1 MKLFCVISHTHWDR
15 EWYMPLESM
24 KLRLCDLIDRC
35 LAILDDQPDYIFHLD
50 AQTVVLEDYLDIRP
64 DRRDKLKKYISEER
78 LMVGPWYLQN
88 DYYLTSGEAT
98 VRNLLEGRR
107 IAESFGH
114 CDTVGYAPDQF
125 GNISQLPQILKGFG
139 IDNFI
144 FGRGLNTKRP
154 DGSVMPSEF
163 IWEGAD
169 GTQALAIHMRYW
181 YNNAQHF
188 PPEPDV
194 APIMLS
200 SNERLF
206 EGVALTPYLLLM
218 NGVDHTEAQPD
229 LLPILDMLN
238 TQLPEDKSVMQTRL
252 CDYVRRVQTYIREN
266 HVSLPIHQGELRQGG
281 DSVLKGTLSSRV
293 YLKQANVRAQTML
306 ENRLEPLYA
315 MLELSGAAG
324 AYSTDHFRYMWKQ
337 LMRNH
342 PHDSI
347 CGCSRDEV
355 HAHMEDNY
363 QRLDTT
369 TADMLDRGMKIA
381 AAHLDLPGRT
391 KDNYLIV
398 AANTTQAPLSDVAE
412 VTVDIP
418 KADGA
423 AGIAIT
429 DADGN
434 PAEFLVLSKKD
445 AVRDGFSPLNLPG
458 NFPVDRY
465 RVSLR
470 TGVVAPFALKGFVVS
485 GTAQENPVTVPAA
498 GAGAAVI
505 ENAVL
510 RVEAEENGRIHI
522 LDKATGRRLSDALE
536 LEDTADQGDS
546 YLYYVG
552 AGNPLYG
559 RDFPAEVALIRSDAL
574 VQELTVTRRMALP
587 ARYDFD
593 RRCRSEET
601 RETVVCLTLRLK
613 ADSPRLETEVRV
625 DNASCDH
632 RLRLLVNT
640 GVETDRIWA
649 DIPFDIVSHTDAD
662 HGETSSKVIPNS
674 GFAALEDTAGGVSV
688 LTEGNHEVEH
698 LADSRTLAFTL
709 VRATGVISRDQR
721 TLRVSGGDQ
730 WLCPANQCLRT
741 VTARFGLETY
751 CGHAAKAGIP
761 VHAVQFRAGL
771 SVLYTSGDERKF
783 MQGRAAVQDSRL
795 EGFYFLPDP
804 YADVK
809 IPENTPLLPLQ
820 AGDGLLVTAL
830 KKAENGSGL
839 LLRAVNLSDEP
850 QELTI
855 ESGDEWRMAAM
866 DETPGAPLGSHAA
879 YTAAPKQIVT
889 LFRG

>member
-35 LAILDDQPDYIFHLD
+35 LVILDEQPEYIFHLD

-64 DRRDKLKKYISEER
+64 EMRDKLRQYISEER

-88 DYYLTSGEAT
+88 DYYLTSGEST

-107 IAESFGH
+107 IAEAFGH

-144 FGRGLNTKRP
+144 FGRGLDTHRP
-154 DGSVMPSEF
+154 NGSVMPSEF

-169 GTQALAIHMRYW
+169 GTQALAVHMRYW

-188 PPEPDV
+188 PPEPDR
-194 APIMLS
+194 APIVLS

-229 LLPILDMLN
+229 LLPILSMLN
-238 TQLPEDKSVMQTRL
+238 AELPEGKSVMQDRL
-252 CDYVRRVQTYIREN
+252 CDYVQRVQTYVREN
-266 HVSLPIHQGELRQGG
+266 RVELPVHKGELRGGG

-315 MLELSGAAG
+315 MMELAG
-324 AYSTDHFRYMWKQ
+324 AFGVYSVDHFRYMWKQ

-355 HAHMEDNY
+355 HAHMEDNFA
-363 QRLDTT
+363 RLSTT
-369 TADMLDRGMKIA
+369 TADILDRGMKIA

-398 AANTTQAPLSDVAE
+398 LANTTQAPLADVVE
-412 VTVDIP
+412 LTVDIP
-418 KADGA
+418 KADNA
-423 AGIAIT
+423 RGITIT
-429 DADGN
+429 DADGT
-434 PAEFLVLSKKD
+434 PAAFTVLSKRD

-465 RVSLR
+465 RISLR
-470 TGVVAPFALKGFVVS
+470 TGVVAPFAFKGFVVN
-485 GTAQENPVTVPAA
+485 GTAEENPIAAPAA
-498 GAGAAVI
+498 ASGSAVI
-505 ENAVL
+505 ENAYL
-510 RVEAEENGRIHI
+510 RVEAEADGRIHL
-522 LDKATGRRLSDALE
+522 LDKRTGRRLTDALE

-552 AGNPLYG
+552 AGEPLYG
-559 RDFPAEVALIRSDAL
+559 SDFPAEVALTRADAL

-587 ARYDFD
+587 VCYDFE

-601 RETVVCLTLRLK
+601 KETVVCLTLRLT
-613 ADSPRLETEVRV
+613 ADATRVEIAARV

-640 GVETDRIWA
+640 GIDTDRIFA

-674 GFAALEDTAGGVSV
+674 GFAVLEDGQGGVAV

-698 LADSRTLAFTL
+698 LGERRTLAFTL
-709 VRATGVISRDQR
+709 VRATGVITRDQQ
-721 TLRVSGGDQ
+721 TLRVGGGDQ
-730 WLCPANQCLRT
+730 WLCPQNQCLRT

-751 CGHAAKAGIP
+751 TGHAAAAGVP

-771 SVLYTSGDERKF
+771 SALYTSGDERKF

-804 YADVK
+804 YRDVK
-809 IPENTPLLPLQ
+809 IPDNTTLLPLT
-820 AGDGLLVTAL
+820 AGDGVLVTAL

-839 LLRAVNLSDEP
+839 LLRAVNLTDTP
-850 QELTI
+850 QPLTVDADAWQ
-855 ESGDEWRMAAM
+855 SARM
-866 DETPGAPLGSHAA
+866 DETVCGAPESAV
-879 YTAAPKQIVT
+879 AAPKQIVT
-889 LFRG
+889 LYRPC

>member
-1 MKLFCVISHTHWDR
+1 MKMFCVISHTHWDR

-24 KLRLCDLIDRC
+24 KLRLCDLIDHC
-35 LAILDDQPDYIFHLD
+35 LQILEEQPAYIFHLD

-64 DRRDKLKKYISEER
+64 GKRAALEKYITEGR

-88 DYYLTSGEAT
+88 DYYLTSGEST

-107 IAESFGH
+107 IAQSFGR
-114 CDTVGYAPDQF
+114 CDKVGYAPDQF

-144 FGRGLNTKRP
+144 FGRGLDTTRP

-169 GTQALAIHMRYW
+169 GTRALAVHMRYW

-188 PPEPDV
+188 PPEPDR
-194 APIMLS
+194 APIMLET
-200 SNERLF
+200 NERLF

-229 LLPILDMLN
+229 LLPILDRLQA
-238 TQLPEDKSVMQTRL
+238 QLPADKTVKQDRL
-252 CDYVRRVQTYIREN
+252 CDYIQRVKAYIKEN
-266 HVSLPIHQGELRQGG
+266 NVELPVHKGELRGAG

-315 MLELSGAAG
+315 MLELAGARG

-363 QRLDTT
+363 WRLETT
-369 TADMLDRGMKIA
+369 SEDMLARGMKIA

-391 KDNYLIV
+391 EDNYLIAV
-398 AANTTQAPLSDVAE
+398 ANTTQAPCAGVAE
-412 VTVDIP
+412 LTVDIP

-429 DADGN
+429 DGEGK
-434 PAEFLVLSKKD
+434 PAQFLVLSKED

-470 TGVVAPFALKGFVVS
+470 TGTVAPFAVKGFVVNGVQEANSLAVSEKS
-485 GTAQENPVTVPAA
+485 GR
-498 GAGAAVI
+498 VI
-505 ENAVL
+505 ENAYL
-510 RVEAEENGRIHI
+510 RVEADEAGRVSV
-522 LDKATGRRLSDALE
+522 LDKATGRRLEDAFE

-546 YLYYVG
+546 YLYYEG
-552 AGNPLYG
+552 AGAPIYG
-559 RDFPAEVALIRSDAL
+559 RDFPAEVKLVRSDAL
-574 VQELTVTRRMALP
+574 VQELAVTRRMQLP

-593 RRCRSEET
+593 RRCRTEET
-601 RETVVCLTLRLK
+601 KETVVSLTLRLK
-613 ADSPRLETEVRV
+613 ADTPRLELDTRV

-632 RLRLLVNT
+632 RLRLLVRT
-640 GVETDRIWA
+640 GVETDTILA
-649 DIPFDIVSHTDAD
+649 DIPFDIVGHTDAD
-662 HGETSSKVIPNS
+662 HGVTSSKVVPNS
-674 GFAALEDTAGGVSV
+674 SFAALEDADGGVAV
-688 LTEGNHEVEH
+688 LTEGTQEVEH
-698 LADSRTLAFTL
+698 LQESRTLAFTL
-709 VRATGVISRDQR
+709 VRATGVISRDQQ
-721 TLRVSGGDQ
+721 TLRMTGGDQ

-741 VTARFGLETY
+741 LPGRFALKAYG
-751 CGHAAKAGIP
+751 GHAAEAGIP
-761 VHAVQFRAGL
+761 IESVQFRAGL

-804 YADVK
+804 YAGVR
-809 IPENTPLLPLQ
+809 IPDNAPLLDLD
-820 AGDGLLVTAL
+820 AGKGVLVTAL
-830 KKAENGSGL
+830 KKTEDGTDL
-839 LLRAVNLSDEP
+839 LLRAVNLSEKPAD
-850 QELTI
+850 
-855 ESGDEWRMAAM
+855 MALKTEGSLFAAQM
-866 DETPGAPLGSHAA
+866 DETKGDSLGTQASISAG
-879 YTAAPKQIVT
+879 PKQIVN
-889 LFRG
+889 LRLH